1 MTDIETKMATLPFIF
16 KWVSASPDSQSKTM
30 RNNLEPHQ
38 VFVQVDVPL
47 SAKFIANVEDVI
59 KDQLGADKESLTKPK
74 PVLSP
79 DGLAEAHRLL
89 SAAFLPQP
97 KEEATDEE
105 WDETASEDVS
115 SDDGWEDN
123 DSNDADEDWEDE

>member
-1 MTDIETKMATLPFIF
+1 MSTLPFRF
-16 KWVSASPDSQSKTM
+16 KWVSASPDSQNKTM
-30 RNNLEPHQ
+30 RNNLEPHE
-38 VFVQVDVPL
+38 VFVQVNVSL

-59 KDQLGADKESLTKPK
+59 KHQLGADKESLTEPI
-74 PVLSP
+74 PTLTP
-79 DGLAEAHRLL
+79 EGLAEAHRLL

-105 WDETASEDVS
+105 WDETSEDVS